1 MKSSDLI
8 RWSGLAAVIAG
19 ALFMIINL
27 IVLLILSFGL
37 GSLEILVRSAI
48 SPVAGTL
55 LALGLVGLYARQSEA
70 TDVIGLIG
78 FLFAF
83 SGTVLALAG
92 NVWANLLAYLGWALF
107 GVSSWQ
113 ARVYPP
119 MAAILLTIGALITAP
134 FSILIAGGGSA
145 ILAYVGVGAST
156 VFNIAIAWLGFV
168 LFTRRS
174 VSAEQTHR
182 EA

>member
-19 ALFMIINL
+19 ALFMVVNL
-27 IVLLILSFGL
+27 IALLILSFGL
-37 GSLEILVRSAI
+37 GSLEILVRSVI
-48 SPVAGTL
+48 SPLAGAL
-55 LALGLVGLYARQSEA
+55 LVLGLVGLYARQSEA
-70 TDVIGLIG
+70 TDIIGLIG
-78 FLFAF
+78 FLFALF
-83 SGTVLALAG
+83 GTVLALAG

-119 MAAILLTIGALITAP
+119 TAAILLTVGALITAP
-134 FSILIAGGGSA
+134 FSPLIAGGGSET
-145 ILAYVGVGAST
+145 LAYVGIGAST
-156 VFNIAIAWLGFV
+156 VFNIAIAWLGFA
-168 LFTRRS
+168 LFTGRS
-174 VSAEQTHR
+174 VSAGQTHR